1 VSDSL
6 ELTVVEARMWG
17 TKVAIPRLGE
27 REPFGEIDGPVECE
41 VVLRPRVRSRAEFLR
56 WQALV
61 GQTLTI
67 QER

>member
-1 VSDSL
+1 
-6 ELTVVEARMWG
+6 MWG